1 MSERSEYPAGV
12 PCWVDTL
19 RPDPARLNE
28 FYRAIFGWEPSGPG
42 AIPGEPPGEYYVA
55 QLRGRD
61 VAGIGSS
68 PAGADGQGRGWNTY
82 IRVENADR
90 AAEQA
95 RAAGGTVLV
104 DPFDV
109 LPAGRMAVLADA
121 VGARFCAWEPRDRQG
136 AQLVNEPGAWSMS
149 FLSTDDPESAA
160 AFYRSVFGWETESFS
175 FGEMEAMLFRLP
187 GFVGGEPEQPV
198 ARDVVATMMPLEP
211 GDAGESA
218 ESRWGLDLWIADTD
232 AAAASVDGL
241 GGSVIVPPD
250 DNPAFR
256 TAILADP
263 NGATF
268 SVSQLRAGAS
278 EPSS

>member
-1 MSERSEYPAGV
+1 VSERDQYPAGV

-19 RPDPARLNE
+19 APDPARLTE
-28 FYRAIFGWEPSGPG
+28 FYGAIFGWESSGPG
-42 AIPGEPPGEYYVA
+42 RMPGDPPGEYYVA
-55 QLRGRD
+55 QLRGRE

-68 PAGADGQGRGWNTY
+68 PAGSDRNGPGWNTY
-82 IRVENADR
+82 IRVESADR

-95 RAAGGTVLV
+95 RAAGGTVVV

-109 LPAGRMAVLADA
+109 PPAGRMAVLADS

-160 AFYRSVFGWETESFS
+160 GFYRALFGWETESFS
-175 FGEMEAMLFRLP
+175 FGETEAMLFRLP

-198 ARDVVATMMPLEP
+198 ARDVVATMMPVEP
-211 GDAGESA
+211 GDAGDSA
-218 ESRWGLDLWIADTD
+218 ESRWALDFWIADTD
-232 AAAASVDGL
+232 SAVATAEGK
-241 GGSVIVPPD
+241 GGSVVVPPH

-263 NGATF
+263 NGAMF
-268 SVSQLRAGAS
+268 SVSQLRAGN
-278 EPSS
+278 

>member
-1 MSERSEYPAGV
+1 MSERDDYPAGV

-19 RPDPARLNE
+19 GPDPVRLNE
-28 FYRAIFGWEPSGPG
+28 FYGEIFGWEPSGPG
-42 AIPGEPPGEYYVA
+42 AMPGEPPGEYYVA

-61 VAGIGSS
+61 VAGVGSS
-68 PAGADGQGRGWNTY
+68 PAGADGQRPGWNTY
-82 IRVENADR
+82 IRVESADR

-95 RAAGGTVLV
+95 QAAGGTVVV

-109 LPAGRMAVLADA
+109 MPAGRMAVLGDA
-121 VGARFCAWEPRDRQG
+121 VGARFCAWEPHDRQG

-149 FLSTDDPESAA
+149 FLSSPDPEAAA
-160 AFYRSVFGWETESFS
+160 AFYRSMFGWETESFS
-175 FGEMEAMLFRLP
+175 FGDMDGMLFRLP

-211 GDAGESA
+211 GDAGEST
-218 ESRWGLDLWIADTD
+218 ESQWGLDFWIADTD
-232 AAAASVDGL
+232 AAAASAERL
-241 GGSVIVPPD
+241 GGSVIAPPQ

-256 TAILADP
+256 AAVLADP
-263 NGATF
+263 NGAAF

-278 EPSS
+278 GASA

>member
-1 MSERSEYPAGV
+1 MSERDEYPAGV

-19 RPDPARLNE
+19 GPDPVRLNE
-28 FYRAIFGWEPSGPG
+28 FYGEIFGWEPSGPG
-42 AIPGEPPGEYYVA
+42 AMPGEPPGEYYVA

-61 VAGIGSS
+61 VAGVGSS
-68 PAGADGQGRGWNTY
+68 PAGADGQRPGWNTY
-82 IRVENADR
+82 IRVESADR

-95 RAAGGTVLV
+95 QAAGGTVVV

-109 LPAGRMAVLADA
+109 MPAGRMAVLGDA
-121 VGARFCAWEPRDRQG
+121 VGARFCAWEPHDRQG

-149 FLSTDDPESAA
+149 FLSSPDPEAAA
-160 AFYRSVFGWETESFS
+160 AFYRSMFGWETESFS
-175 FGEMEAMLFRLP
+175 FGDMDGMLFRLP

-211 GDAGESA
+211 GDAGEST
-218 ESRWGLDLWIADTD
+218 ESQWGLDFWIADTD
-232 AAAASVDGL
+232 AAAASAERL
-241 GGSVIVPPD
+241 GGSVIAPPQ

-256 TAILADP
+256 AAVLADP
-263 NGATF
+263 NGAAF

-278 EPSS
+278 GASA